1 VTEVG
6 LGVAKC
12 GKRSEFTVTTRGC
25 RVPEFTV
32 TTLHAE
38 DVGYSTSSTERGA
51 GVPGARMKAA
61 GRRRSKS
68 KRDISKDQW
77 TQKGH
82 GSSRGRHR

>member
-1 VTEVG
+1 MTEVG

-12 GKRSEFTVTTRGC
+12 GKRS
-25 RVPEFTV
+25 EFTV

-82 GSSRGRHR
+82 GSPQVKLHLASHF